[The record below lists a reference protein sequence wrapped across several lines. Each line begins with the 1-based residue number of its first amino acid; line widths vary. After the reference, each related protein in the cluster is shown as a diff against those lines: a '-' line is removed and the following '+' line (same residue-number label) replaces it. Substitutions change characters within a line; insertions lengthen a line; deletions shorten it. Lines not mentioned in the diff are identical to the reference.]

1 MTSHRCMTG
10 RRPETLYRIMYE
22 SFTPAMMR
30 RTPMWLKRRIARVL
44 GYRLV
49 RELSTDAFMHELF
62 TAKPGE
68 MTHMSAMMFENSV
81 GGYSMRPFFRPAN
94 YWRAGKRIWRGETHT
109 PQQLAELGR
118 ASVPLQAFLPPEQ
131 ILQRRQF

>member
-1 MTSHRCMTG
+1 MKPKRL
-10 RRPETLYRIMYE
+10 ETLYRIMYE

-62 TAKPGE
+62 TARVGE
-68 MTHMSAMMFENSV
+68 VTRMSAMMFENSV
-81 GGYSMRPFFRPAN
+81 GGYNVRPFFRPAN

-109 PQQLAELGR
+109 PQQLAELGQAAAI
-118 ASVPLQAFLPPEQ
+118 ASVPLQAFLPPQQ
-131 ILQRRQF
+131 ILQRRRS